1 VAYEDGCVAE
11 AGAEVT
17 AGDRILGKAGTGL
30 DGRGLA
36 MIRLDR
42 AEEALAR
49 GEELHPDL
57 VLLDVNL
64 PRISG
69 MDICREI
76 RKQSSTPIIMVTAL
90 GDETHVVEGF
100 ESGADDY
107 VSKPV
112 SYRALAMRMRTV
124 LQRHAGGPVMTSSST
139 AHAADLWVDL
149 QAHEVRLGDS
159 PLRLTRLETRI
170 LYLLLS
176 NAGRVVSTQR
186 LIEFT
191 WNYEGGDAFALKTHI
206 SHIRQ
211 KLGRTKGQPGYI
223 SSVPQLGYLL
233 ETA

>member
-1 VAYEDGCVAE
+1 MRVLLVEDDVDMLDVTTYALRKYGYEVVGVTDGA
-11 AGAEVT
+11 A
-17 AGDRILGKAGTGL
+17 
-30 DGRGLA
+30 
-36 MIRLDR
+36 
-42 AEEALAR
+42 ALQR
-49 GEELHPDL
+49 WEKDQPDL
-57 VLLDVNL
+57 VLLDLNL
-64 PRISG
+64 PHVSG
-69 MDICREI
+69 MDVCREI
-76 RKQSSTPIIMVTAL
+76 RKRSSTPIIMVTAL
-90 GDETHVVEGF
+90 SDETHVVEGF

-176 NAGRVVSTQR
+176 NAGRVVATQR